1 MVNVVMTALVYLL
14 TMVMSYILKRAG
26 LFHKEDKK
34 VLSNLIFYITLPAS
48 LISSFAGA
56 EVNVY
61 YVIAILLGFLVN
73 TVMVISGQIVS
84 ADKSPEL
91 KAIYSVNA
99 SGFNMA
105 CIAIPFLSTF
115 YPAGVPYLCMFDVGD
130 SFYTLGTTYAI
141 GKMRLNG
148 GSKDKNENYVLTILK
163 GLLTSVPFDT
173 YMIMTILSF
182 LNCRL
187 PDFVTMAAD
196 FCGKGNGFLTMI
208 MIGVS
213 LELHMSRESAKEVIT
228 LLSMRYVIGIIAA
241 VLIYCV
247 LPAPLVMRQILAAA
261 MFASSAAVSI
271 IYSER
276 LGVSTD
282 IAAALNP
289 ISTILMISI
298 MSLVVMG
305 TMWR

>member
-1 MVNVVMTALVYLL
+1 M
-14 TMVMSYILKRAG
+14 
-26 LFHKEDKK
+26 
-34 VLSNLIFYITLPAS
+34 
-48 LISSFAGA
+48 
-56 EVNVY
+56 
-61 YVIAILLGFLVN
+61 
-73 TVMVISGQIVS
+73 
-84 ADKSPEL
+84 
-91 KAIYSVNA
+91 
-99 SGFNMA
+99 
-105 CIAIPFLSTF
+105 
-115 YPAGVPYLCMFDVGD
+115 
-130 SFYTLGTTYAI
+130 
-141 GKMRLNG
+141 
-148 GSKDKNENYVLTILK
+148 
-163 GLLTSVPFDT
+163 LTSVPFDT

-187 PDFVTMAAD
+187 PDFITMAAD
-196 FCGKGNGFLTMI
+196 FCGRGNGFLTMI

-213 LELHMSRESAKEVIT
+213 LELHMSRESAKEVVT

-289 ISTILMISI
+289 ISTILMIPI

-305 TMWR
+305 TMGR

>member
-187 PDFVTMAAD
+187 PDFITMAAD
-196 FCGKGNGFLTMI
+196 FCGKGNGF
-208 MIGVS
+208 
-213 LELHMSRESAKEVIT
+213 HRCVIRT
-228 LLSMRYVIGIIAA
+228 SYEQRVCKRSDNTAFNALCYWY
-241 VLIYCV
+241 YCSC
-247 LPAPLVMRQILAAA
+247 AYILRTSGT
-261 MFASSAAVSI
+261 AS
-271 IYSER
+271 YE
-276 LGVSTD
+276 TD
-282 IAAALNP
+282 ISGGNVRI
-289 ISTILMISI
+289 ISGCVNNI
-298 MSLVVMG
+298 
-305 TMWR
+305 

>member
-84 ADKSPEL
+84 ADKSLEL

-141 GKMRLNG
+141 GK
-148 GSKDKNENYVLTILK
+148 
-163 GLLTSVPFDT
+163 
-173 YMIMTILSF
+173 
-182 LNCRL
+182 
-187 PDFVTMAAD
+187 
-196 FCGKGNGFLTMI
+196 
-208 MIGVS
+208 
-213 LELHMSRESAKEVIT
+213 
-228 LLSMRYVIGIIAA
+228 
-241 VLIYCV
+241 
-247 LPAPLVMRQILAAA
+247 
-261 MFASSAAVSI
+261 
-271 IYSER
+271 
-276 LGVSTD
+276 
-282 IAAALNP
+282 
-289 ISTILMISI
+289 
-298 MSLVVMG
+298 
-305 TMWR
+305 

>member
-1 MVNVVMTALVYLL
+1 
-14 TMVMSYILKRAG
+14 
-26 LFHKEDKK
+26 
-34 VLSNLIFYITLPAS
+34 
-48 LISSFAGA
+48 
-56 EVNVY
+56 
-61 YVIAILLGFLVN
+61 
-73 TVMVISGQIVS
+73 MVISGQIVS

-187 PDFVTMAAD
+187 PDFITMAAD

-228 LLSMRYVIGIIAA
+228 TAFNALCYWY
-241 VLIYCV
+241 YCSC
-247 LPAPLVMRQILAAA
+247 AYILRTSGT
-261 MFASSAAVSI
+261 AS
-271 IYSER
+271 YE
-276 LGVSTD
+276 TD
-282 IAAALNP
+282 ISGGNVRI
-289 ISTILMISI
+289 ISGCVNNI
-298 MSLVVMG
+298 
-305 TMWR
+305 

>member
-163 GLLTSVPFDT
+163 G
-173 YMIMTILSF
+173 
-182 LNCRL
+182 C
-187 PDFVTMAAD
+187 
-196 FCGKGNGFLTMI
+196 
-208 MIGVS
+208 
-213 LELHMSRESAKEVIT
+213 
-228 LLSMRYVIGIIAA
+228 
-241 VLIYCV
+241 
-247 LPAPLVMRQILAAA
+247 
-261 MFASSAAVSI
+261 
-271 IYSER
+271 
-276 LGVSTD
+276 
-282 IAAALNP
+282 
-289 ISTILMISI
+289 
-298 MSLVVMG
+298 
-305 TMWR
+305 

>member
-1 MVNVVMTALVYLL
+1 
-14 TMVMSYILKRAG
+14 
-26 LFHKEDKK
+26 
-34 VLSNLIFYITLPAS
+34 
-48 LISSFAGA
+48 
-56 EVNVY
+56 
-61 YVIAILLGFLVN
+61 
-73 TVMVISGQIVS
+73 
-84 ADKSPEL
+84 
-91 KAIYSVNA
+91 
-99 SGFNMA
+99 
-105 CIAIPFLSTF
+105 
-115 YPAGVPYLCMFDVGD
+115 MFDVGD

-228 LLSMRYVIGIIAA
+228 LLSMRYVKMCIRDRYLA
-241 VLIYCV
+241 V
-247 LPAPLVMRQILAAA
+247 
-261 MFASSAAVSI
+261 
-271 IYSER
+271 
-276 LGVSTD
+276 
-282 IAAALNP
+282 
-289 ISTILMISI
+289 
-298 MSLVVMG
+298 
-305 TMWR
+305 

>member
-14 TMVMSYILKRAG
+14 TMVMAYILKRVG

-148 GSKDKNENYVLTILK
+148 GSNDKNENYVLTILK
-163 GLLTSVPFDT
+163 GLIFTYKYCFDG
-173 YMIMTILSF
+173 LF
-182 LNCRL
+182 
-187 PDFVTMAAD
+187 
-196 FCGKGNGFLTMI
+196 
-208 MIGVS
+208 
-213 LELHMSRESAKEVIT
+213 ES
-228 LLSMRYVIGIIAA
+228 
-241 VLIYCV
+241 VLI
-247 LPAPLVMRQILAAA
+247 LPFNTT
-261 MFASSAAVSI
+261 FAEVFFLPTSI
-271 IYSER
+271 
-276 LGVSTD
+276 
-282 IAAALNP
+282 ALCFLKFLFVAYL
-289 ISTILMISI
+289 I
-298 MSLVVMG
+298 
-305 TMWR
+305 

>member
-130 SFYTLGTTYAI
+130 SFYTLGTTYVI

-163 GLLTSVPFDT
+163 
-173 YMIMTILSF
+173 
-182 LNCRL
+182 
-187 PDFVTMAAD
+187 
-196 FCGKGNGFLTMI
+196 
-208 MIGVS
+208 
-213 LELHMSRESAKEVIT
+213 
-228 LLSMRYVIGIIAA
+228 
-241 VLIYCV
+241 
-247 LPAPLVMRQILAAA
+247 
-261 MFASSAAVSI
+261 
-271 IYSER
+271 
-276 LGVSTD
+276 
-282 IAAALNP
+282 
-289 ISTILMISI
+289 
-298 MSLVVMG
+298 
-305 TMWR
+305 

>member
-148 GSKDKNENYVLTILK
+148 GSKDKNENYV
-163 GLLTSVPFDT
+163 FDT

-228 LLSMRYVIGIIAA
+228 LLSMRYVIGIIAT

-282 IAAALNP
+282 IAAVLNP
-289 ISTILMISI
+289 ISTILMIPI

>member
-105 CIAIPFLSTF
+105 CIAIPFLSIF

-187 PDFVTMAAD
+187 PDFITMAAD
-196 FCGKGNGFLTMI
+196 FCGKGNGFN
-208 MIGVS
+208 
-213 LELHMSRESAKEVIT
+213 
-228 LLSMRYVIGIIAA
+228 
-241 VLIYCV
+241 
-247 LPAPLVMRQILAAA
+247 AAA
-261 MFASSAAVSI
+261 ISVDTPSLSLYIIDTAA
-271 IYSER
+271 
-276 LGVSTD
+276 D
-282 IAAALNP
+282 DANIAAANICLITSGAGSTQY
-289 ISTILMISI
+289 ISTAAIIPI
-298 MSLVVMG
+298 
-305 TMWR
+305 T

>member
-148 GSKDKNENYVLTILK
+148 GSKDKNDNYVLTILK
-163 GLLTSVPFDT
+163 GLLTS
-173 YMIMTILSF
+173 F

-187 PDFVTMAAD
+187 PDFITMAAD

-289 ISTILMISI
+289 ISTILMIPI

-305 TMWR
+305 TMGR

>member
-1 MVNVVMTALVYLL
+1 
-14 TMVMSYILKRAG
+14 
-26 LFHKEDKK
+26 
-34 VLSNLIFYITLPAS
+34 
-48 LISSFAGA
+48 
-56 EVNVY
+56 
-61 YVIAILLGFLVN
+61 
-73 TVMVISGQIVS
+73 
-84 ADKSPEL
+84 
-91 KAIYSVNA
+91 
-99 SGFNMA
+99 MA

-187 PDFVTMAAD
+187 PDFITMAAD

-247 LPAPLVMRQILAAA
+247 LPVPLVMRQILAAA

-289 ISTILMISI
+289 ISTILMIPI

>member
-48 LISSFAGA
+48 LISSFTGA

-105 CIAIPFLSTF
+105 CIAIHSYQPFIQQ
-115 YPAGVPYLCMFDVGD
+115 VC
-130 SFYTLGTTYAI
+130 
-141 GKMRLNG
+141 
-148 GSKDKNENYVLTILK
+148 
-163 GLLTSVPFDT
+163 
-173 YMIMTILSF
+173 
-182 LNCRL
+182 
-187 PDFVTMAAD
+187 
-196 FCGKGNGFLTMI
+196 
-208 MIGVS
+208 
-213 LELHMSRESAKEVIT
+213 
-228 LLSMRYVIGIIAA
+228 
-241 VLIYCV
+241 LIYVC
-247 LPAPLVMRQILAAA
+247 LMSEILFIHWEQP
-261 MFASSAAVSI
+261 MQ
-271 IYSER
+271 
-276 LGVSTD
+276 
-282 IAAALNP
+282 
-289 ISTILMISI
+289 
-298 MSLVVMG
+298 
-305 TMWR
+305 

>member
-187 PDFVTMAAD
+187 PDFG
-196 FCGKGNGFLTMI
+196 GKGNGFLTMI

-282 IAAALNP
+282 IAAVLNP
-289 ISTILMISI
+289 ISTILMIPI

-305 TMWR
+305 TMGR